1 MAIEITSLFRDILES
16 PEQKQQRQM
25 AEGFAR
31 SQNAVS
37 QLTGLATA
45 AAPLVGTM
53 AELQGRRTE
62 ALQRGTGRLLG
73 RDVRSTSEKLQ
84 SALSQFNPQDPAS
97 VSQTTQMLQQMG
109 LGAQAAQLSGM
120 ALEEQQ
126 KSKAMTED
134 AALRAQQSTSNELS
148 IARARQVNTEATQTA
163 ADKTSFRAQA
173 AKAITDSDM
182 FSDIEK
188 ASLLGQASTGA
199 FDGQEGA
206 AALRAIL
213 SPAPIKIGDNLVQQ
227 GKDGVWTIVTD
238 TTGPG
243 IRTTLQ
249 ASANMLYINNPEA
262 HALITNG
269 INNGSIT
276 DAKQFDALAPIP
288 KTTKGDPIQPSSQV
302 EDYSKAS
309 VENAG
314 TARAAVA
321 RIDSILTAIN
331 AEGGLMDAPAG
342 VFSAIAEAAKDT
354 LGIRDSVS
362 FVRTAFTGQLNADII
377 AALPKGSASDR
388 DVMIFAKGYP
398 PENASV
404 AEMAA
409 YLEATKSVMHKVQN
423 FAIVSDRILNEQ
435 LVSGAYPTTIGLDEK
450 AAPVLQDISVID
462 NRKAYLEGEVKGGR
476 KTPEEASSLLNS
488 DLQAFYLDHQF
499 IPSQYR

>member
-62 ALQRGTGRLLG
+62 ALQRGVGGLLG

-84 SALSQFNPQDPAS
+84 QALGQFNPQDPAS
-97 VSQTTQMLQQMG
+97 VSRTAQMLQQMG

-126 KSKAMTED
+126 RKAAMTEET
-134 AALRAQQSTSNELS
+134 ALRGQQTKLNTAA
-148 IARARQVNTEATQTA
+148 IARAEQVNDEATQTIT
-163 ADKTSFRAQA
+163 DRTSFRAQA
-173 AKAITDSDM
+173 AQAITDSDII
-182 FSDIEK
+182 SDSEQ

-199 FDGQEGA
+199 FDGPDGA

-213 SPAPIKIGDNLVQQ
+213 SPAPIKIGENLVQK

-238 TTGPG
+238 TTGPS

-249 ASANMLYINNPEA
+249 ASANIQYGNNPT
-262 HALITNG
+262 ALAMISDG
-269 INNGSIT
+269 IRSGAIT

-288 KTTKGDPIQPSSQV
+288 KAAAPVQPSPQV
-302 EDYSKAS
+302 ELFAQAG
-309 VENAG
+309 VERGNA
-314 TARAAVA
+314 AESSIN
-321 RIDSILTAIN
+321 RINSIL
-331 AEGGLMDAPAG
+331 AEISADGGLMDAPAG
-342 VFSAIAEAAKDT
+342 VFSDLVEGAKGT
-354 LGIRDSVS
+354 LGLRDNVSAIRTQ
-362 FVRTAFTGQLNADII
+362 FNQQLNADII
-377 AALPKGSASDR
+377 AALPKGSASDK
-388 DVMIFAKGYP
+388 DVMLFARGYP

-404 AEMAA
+404 AEIAS
-409 YLEATKSVMHKVQN
+409 YLEAAKSVMHKVQN
-423 FAIVSDRILNEQ
+423 FETISSRILSEQ
-435 LVSGAYPTTIGLDEK
+435 YNAGMLPTTIGLEEK
-450 AAPVLQDISVID
+450 AAPAIASIKNLDARTAELQWAV
-462 NRKAYLEGEVKGGR
+462 NEGALTGEDATKI
-476 KTPEEASSLLNS
+476 LNS
-488 DLQAFYLDHQF
+488 DISEFQKIYNF
-499 IPSQYR
+499 IPSQFSR

>member
-31 SQNAVS
+31 RDNAVAG
-37 QLTGLATA
+37 LTGLATA

-53 AELQGRRTE
+53 AELQGQRNE
-62 ALQRGTGRLLG
+62 MLQRGAGRLLG

-84 SALSQFNPQDPAS
+84 EALGQFNPQDPAS
-97 VSQTTQMLQQMG
+97 VSRTSQMLQQMG

-148 IARARQVNTEATQTA
+148 IARATQVNTEATQLA
-163 ADKTSFRAQA
+163 ADRTSFRAQA

-238 TTGPG
+238 TTGPS

-249 ASANMLYINNPEA
+249 ASANIQYGNNPT
-262 HALITNG
+262 ALAMITNG
-269 INNGSIT
+269 INSGAIT

-288 KTTKGDPIQPSSQV
+288 KAAVSMQPSPQV
-302 EDYSKAS
+302 ELYAQAGVERGNAAEAS
-309 VENAG
+309 
-314 TARAAVA
+314 VA
-321 RIDSILTAIN
+321 RINSILTEIG
-331 AEGGLMDAPAG
+331 AEGGLLDAPAG
-342 VFSAIAEAAKDT
+342 VFSDLIEGAKGT
-354 LGIRDSVS
+354 LGLRDNVSAIRTQ
-362 FVRTAFTGQLNADII
+362 FNQQLNADII

-388 DVMIFAKGYP
+388 DVMLFARGYP

-404 AEMAA
+404 AEIAA
-409 YLEATKSVMHKVQN
+409 YLEAAKSVMHKVQD
-423 FAIVSDRILNEQ
+423 FETISSKILSDQYN
-435 LVSGAYPTTIGLDEK
+435 SGVPPTTIGLEAK
-450 AAPVLQDISVID
+450 TAPAIASIKNLDARASELQSAV
-462 NRKAYLEGEVKGGR
+462 NEGALTGEDA
-476 KTPEEASSLLNS
+476 TTILNS
-488 DLQAFYLDHQF
+488 EISDFYKLYNF
-499 IPSQYR
+499 IPSQFGR